1 MYQIIDKRASGKTS
15 RLLLLA
21 KENNGIVVCHSPYMM
36 QEKAY
41 AYGIVGIDFMS
52 YDEYSVFQKTNTS
65 YGRPIYIDELSMFLK
80 YMDPNFAGY
89 SESVEQ

>member
-1 MYQIIDKRASGKTS
+1 MFQIIDKRASGKTS

-21 KENNGIVVCHSPYMM
+21 KESNGIVVCHSPYMM

-52 YDEYSVFQKTNTS
+52 YDEYIIFQRTNS
-65 YGRPIYIDELSMFLK
+65 SDKRPVYIDELSMFLK
-80 YMDPNFAGY
+80 YIDPNLAGY
-89 SESVEQ
+89 SESVEP

>member
-21 KENNGIVVCHSPYMM
+21 KESNGIVVCHNPYTM

-41 AYGIVGIDFMS
+41 LYGIVGIDFVS
-52 YDEYSVFQKTNTS
+52 YDEYMTFKKSNIANK
-65 YGRPIYIDELSMFLK
+65 RPVYIDELSMFLK
-80 YMDPNFAGY
+80 YMDSNFAGY
-89 SESVEQ
+89 SESIE